1 VTLSLALLTLVL
13 FSQSRRFEFINF
25 DDPVYITG
33 NPHVQEGLSLAGLAW
48 AFGHLHGEH
57 TYWHPIT
64 WVSHMV
70 DCELFGLDPA
80 AHHIVNVLLHTLAT
94 LLLFHVLR
102 RMTGALWRS
111 AMVAALFACHP
122 LQADT
127 VAWVTERKNIL
138 AGLFWLLTMLA
149 YVRYAERSTW
159 GRYAIVILCFALGL
173 MSKPVLVTLP
183 LVLLLVDF
191 WPLQRLAIP
200 KGPATNPASR
210 NNLPAIPLKRAFLEK
225 VPLLALSLMTGLM
238 TIAAHEQLGTM
249 MSAAELPLSARMA
262 NALVSY
268 ARYLL
273 KTFCPVNLSVYYP
286 MPAKWPPWQ
295 VGLSLSVILA
305 ISLAAILFR
314 KRRAY
319 ITVGWFW
326 FIGVLA
332 PTIGVIQA
340 STQAMADRFAYLPL
354 IGFFIALVWGCYDCL
369 PLSPRRSILAG
380 GLALLAL
387 VAACAVTW
395 HQLGYWQN
403 SITLFT
409 HALAVTHDNPVAHNN
424 LGSALEAAGHPQEA
438 ISHYR
443 EAIRIKP
450 SGPQAYNNLAN
461 ALDDLGRSEEAIEI
475 YQQALRLRPGAAIVH
490 DNLGSV
496 LAKQGRFE
504 EARTN
509 LLRALELK
517 PGDAQACYLMG
528 SLQLRTHNPRAA
540 ITWFENALQRKPDHL
555 KALVI
560 LARLLAA
567 NEDDSVR
574 NGSRAS
580 TLAEKAAA
588 LTGGEHPGV
597 LEVLAMACAEEGRF
611 DAAVKTEQVAV
622 DMLKISKDSDALKA
636 ASERLALFTARKP
649 YRETHTNL
657 ITVTIRP

>member
-1 VTLSLALLTLVL
+1 
-13 FSQSRRFEFINF
+13 
-25 DDPVYITG
+25 
-33 NPHVQEGLSLAGLAW
+33 
-48 AFGHLHGEH
+48 
-57 TYWHPIT
+57 
-64 WVSHMV
+64 
-70 DCELFGLDPA
+70 
-80 AHHIVNVLLHTLAT
+80 
-94 LLLFHVLR
+94 
-102 RMTGALWRS
+102 
-111 AMVAALFACHP
+111 
-122 LQADT
+122 
-127 VAWVTERKNIL
+127 
-138 AGLFWLLTMLA
+138 
-149 YVRYAERSTW
+149 
-159 GRYAIVILCFALGL
+159 

-200 KGPATNPASR
+200 NGPATNPASPK
-210 NNLPAIPLKRAFLEK
+210 NFPVIPLKRAFLEK
-225 VPLLALSLMTGLM
+225 VPLLALSVITGLM

-249 MSAAELPLSARMA
+249 MSAAELSLSARMA

-273 KTFCPVNLSVYYP
+273 KTVCPINLSVYYP
-286 MPAKWPPWQ
+286 MPGTWPAWQ

-305 ISLAAILFR
+305 ISIVAILAR
-314 KRRAY
+314 KRRPY

-332 PTIGVIQA
+332 PTIGLIQA
-340 STQAMADRFAYLPL
+340 STQAMADRFAYIPL
-354 IGFFIALVWGCYDCL
+354 TGFFIALVWGCYECVQR
-369 PLSPRRSILAG
+369 SPHRSMLAG
-380 GLALLAL
+380 GLAVTALL
-387 VAACAVTW
+387 AACAVTW

-409 HALAVTHDNPVAHNN
+409 HSLAVTHDNPVAHNN
-424 LGSALEAAGHPQEA
+424 LGSALEAAGHTEEA

-475 YQQALRLRPGAAIVH
+475 YQQALRVRPGAAIVH

-528 SLQLRTHNPRAA
+528 TLQLRMHNPRAA

-555 KALVI
+555 KALAI

-567 NEDDSVR
+567 NEDDSIR
-574 NGSRAS
+574 NGTRALV
-580 TLAEKAAA
+580 LAEKADT
-588 LTGGEHPGV
+588 LTGGSIQASSKSLPWPT
-597 LEVLAMACAEEGRF
+597 LKR
-611 DAAVKTEQVAV
+611 DIS
-622 DMLKISKDSDALKA
+622 MLPSKPNKWLS
-636 ASERLALFTARKP
+636 
-649 YRETHTNL
+649 NC
-657 ITVTIRP
+657 